1 MKRLAVF
8 AAALLIAGTALAQSY
23 PNRAVKVI
31 VPWTPGQATDIAAR
45 VVAQKLQDAL
55 GQAFVIDNKPGAG
68 GAIGSEAVAKGPP
81 DGYTLLAASSGPLS
95 IMPNLQK
102 TPYDPLNDLA
112 PISLVAATPFA
123 LVTHPAFP
131 ANNAKEFI
139 ALVKANPSKYTF
151 SSSGT
156 CATAHLFTE
165 LFNSMAQIQARHV
178 PYKGSAPAITDIMN
192 GQITY
197 TIETVAATVGHIK
210 AGRLKTFGVSTA
222 RRTAAMPDVP
232 PLAETAELP
241 GYDAAA
247 WIGYAAPAGTPRDVL
262 VRLSAEIPKALQ
274 SGDLK
279 DRMVNIG
286 LDPVSS
292 TPDEMAA
299 FMRREQERYAAI
311 IKAANIRLEGNWRSG
326 ASPARWA
333 PRSSAL
339 I

>member
-1 MKRLAVF
+1 MTRF
-8 AAALLIAGTALAQSY
+8 ACLAALLVASAAAAQSY

-45 VVAQKLQDAL
+45 VVAQKLQEAL

-68 GAIGSEAVAKGPP
+68 GAIGTDAVAKSPP

-102 TPYDPLNDLA
+102 TPYEPLNDLA

-139 ALVKANPSKYTF
+139 ALVRANPDKYTF

-156 CATAHLFTE
+156 GATAHLFSE
-165 LFNSMAQIQARHV
+165 LFNSMAQLKARHV
-178 PYKGSAPAITDIMN
+178 PYKGSAPALTDVIN
-192 GQITY
+192 GSISY

-210 AGRLKTFGVSTA
+210 SGRLKTYGVTTA
-222 RRTAAMPDVP
+222 RRTSALPDAP
-232 PLAETAELP
+232 PLAEAGDVP

-247 WIGYAAPAGTPRDVL
+247 WIGYSAPAGTPREIL
-262 VRLSAEIPKALQ
+262 LRLAAEVQKALQ
-274 SGDLK
+274 APDL
-279 DRMVNIG
+279 RERYVTLGME
-286 LDPVSS
+286 PVWN
-292 TPDEMAA
+292 TPDEMGA
-299 FMRREQERYAAI
+299 FLKREQDRYAQI
-311 IKAANIRLEGNWRSG
+311 IRNANIKIEQ
-326 ASPARWA
+326 
-333 PRSSAL
+333 
-339 I
+339 